1 MQTQHLTTA
10 HSLYVLYETLP
21 DETKQLFLQ
30 ELLAKQAENIEASA
44 LYLACKEA
52 KEENE
57 FLTDTEAQAFINSL
71 PQ

>member
-10 HSLYVLYETLP
+10 HSLYVLYETLS

-30 ELLAKQAENIEASA
+30 ELLITQADRIEASA

-57 FLTDTEAQAFINSL
+57 FLTDTEAQAFIESL